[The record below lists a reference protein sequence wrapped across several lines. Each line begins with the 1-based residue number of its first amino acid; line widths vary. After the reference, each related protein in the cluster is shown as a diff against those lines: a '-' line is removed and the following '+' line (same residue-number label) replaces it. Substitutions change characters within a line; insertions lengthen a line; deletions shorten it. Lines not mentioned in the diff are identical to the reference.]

1 MNDSPIEEA
10 LAALV
15 DHPQDAPAALDVV
28 RFEQPATAGD
38 DERGTR

>member
-10 LAALV
+10 LAALL
-15 DHPQDAPAALDVV
+15 DHPQDAPAALSLV
-28 RFEQPATAGD
+28 RFDQLTQASI

>member
-10 LAALV
+10 LGALV
-15 DHPQDAPAALDVV
+15 DEPQDAPAALSLV
-28 RFEQPATAGD
+28 RFDQLTPAST